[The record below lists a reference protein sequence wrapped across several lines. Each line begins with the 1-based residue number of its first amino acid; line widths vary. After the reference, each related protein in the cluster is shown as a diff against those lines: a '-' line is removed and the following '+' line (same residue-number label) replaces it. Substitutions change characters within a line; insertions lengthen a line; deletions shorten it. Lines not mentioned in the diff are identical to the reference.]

1 MVCFGINQRGVAAK
15 HANSRLQSCE
25 IILSALVMELTNS
38 GSYQGQTILTLPQAY
53 IDARLVC
60 RLTGDW
66 LNPTSISELYQ
77 EYEEQPED

>member
-1 MVCFGINQRGVAAK
+1 MSLMLPLALIDELKPDV
-15 HANSRLQSCE
+15 
-25 IILSALVMELTNS
+25 ALVVELTNS

-66 LNPTSISELYQ
+66 LDPMNISELYQ
-77 EYEEQPED
+77 EYEEQAED

>member
-1 MVCFGINQRGVAAK
+1 
-15 HANSRLQSCE
+15 
-25 IILSALVMELTNS
+25 MELTNS

-77 EYEEQPED
+77 EYEEQTED